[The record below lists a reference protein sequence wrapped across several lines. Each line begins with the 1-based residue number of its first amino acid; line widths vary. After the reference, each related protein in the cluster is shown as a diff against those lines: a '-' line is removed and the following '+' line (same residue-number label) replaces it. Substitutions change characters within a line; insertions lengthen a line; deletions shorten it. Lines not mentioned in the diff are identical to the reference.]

1 MATNQQK
8 LYLPT
13 PNAKG
18 GLTYSKKVIA
28 IIKYHWIDIPSKDFD
43 GVLSTPT
50 VKGLEKNFERL
61 SWQLISHLSTYQHQI
76 QKEAY
81 PIVKR

>member
-50 VKGLEKNFERL
+50 VKGLEKNYERL
-61 SWQLISHLSTYQHQI
+61 PWHFPLTMTKY
-76 QKEAY
+76 
-81 PIVKR
+81 KRRLNL